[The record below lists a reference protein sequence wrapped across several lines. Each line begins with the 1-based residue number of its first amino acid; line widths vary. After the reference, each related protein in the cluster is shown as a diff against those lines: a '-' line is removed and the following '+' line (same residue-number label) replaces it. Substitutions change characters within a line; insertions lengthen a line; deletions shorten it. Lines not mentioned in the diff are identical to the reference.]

1 MGKDESSVENTS
13 GQGRLST
20 IPEEVRGWNWGA
32 FLLNWIWAIGNSV
45 WVGLLALLPL
55 LNLIIPVVLGVKGNE
70 WAWRS
75 KRWDSLRHF
84 KSTQRTWSIVGGIIV
99 VVPFVITILAVVIP
113 NVVRFIGR
121 VP

>member
-1 MGKDESSVENTS
+1 MEKDISSAENTS
-13 GQGRLST
+13 GQGKNAKV
-20 IPEEVRGWNWGA
+20 PEEVRGWNWGA

-45 WVGLLALLPL
+45 WIGLLALLPFIGF
-55 LNLIIPVVLGVKGNE
+55 IIAIVLGVKGSE

-99 VVPFVITILAVVIP
+99 VVPFIITILAVVIP